1 MKWVST
7 KLTKSSSSIGTFL
20 GRWWIGEAGRSAKK
34 KRILGFN
41 EDSVMRIYL
50 QDLTPA
56 GYRIM
61 RIFFHNA
68 KLCAKLVVE
77 SFY

>member
-1 MKWVST
+1 MKWVSP
-7 KLTKSSSSIGTFL
+7 KLTKSRSSIGTFL
-20 GRWWIGEAGRSAKK
+20 GRGWIGEAGRSAKK
-34 KRILGFN
+34 KRILGAN
-41 EDSVMRIYL
+41 EDSAIRISL
-50 QDLTPA
+50 QDLAPA

-61 RIFFHNA
+61 RMFFHNT